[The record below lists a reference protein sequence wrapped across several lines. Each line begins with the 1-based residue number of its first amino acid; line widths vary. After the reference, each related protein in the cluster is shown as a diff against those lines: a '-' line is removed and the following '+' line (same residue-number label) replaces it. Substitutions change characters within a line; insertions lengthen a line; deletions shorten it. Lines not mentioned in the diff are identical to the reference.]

1 MEGSITAADELGS
14 GEWLAMM
21 VDGSVAVPGATVE
34 ATGSSTVNAGD
45 DGAAPEFGAAKPVV
59 PKEQLAPLEAM

>member
-1 MEGSITAADELGS
+1 
-14 GEWLAMM
+14 MM
-21 VDGSVAVPGATVE
+21 PGATVE